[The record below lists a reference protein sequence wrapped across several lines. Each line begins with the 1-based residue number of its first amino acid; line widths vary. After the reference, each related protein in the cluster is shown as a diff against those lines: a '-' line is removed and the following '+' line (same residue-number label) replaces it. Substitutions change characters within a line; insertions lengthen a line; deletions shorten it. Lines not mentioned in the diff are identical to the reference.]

1 MVDLFDEVEEQL
13 RSDRY
18 RTLALRVLPW
28 VVGIALLALAATVGW
43 SVWKNNQ
50 DKAAFKASDEY
61 LAALEARAGHDDT
74 RAFGMFAD
82 VAKNGTPV
90 YRTLALMQQGG
101 QRMDANDVDQAVK
114 FFDQAAEVAPDPM
127 LGDLARLKSALAL
140 LDTAPYAE
148 LEKRLTPL
156 TKDGAPYRMQA
167 KEALAFAKL
176 MGGKAAEAR
185 GDFAVLSLS
194 PDSSDAMRDRAR
206 LAMDMI
212 DSGSAKALP
221 AIVKA
226 AAALPPP
233 PPQLQTQPQA
243 QSAQPGAAQ

>member
-28 VVGIALLALAATVGW
+28 VAGIALLALAATVGW
-43 SVWKNNQ
+43 WAWKNSQ
-50 DKAAFKASDEY
+50 DKEAFKASDEY
-61 LAALEARAGHDDT
+61 LAALEARASHDDT

-82 VAKNGTPV
+82 VAKTGTPV

-101 QRMDANDVDQAVK
+101 QRMDANDTDQAVK

-176 MGGKAAEAR
+176 MGGKAADAR

>member
-1 MVDLFDEVEEQL
+1 
-13 RSDRY
+13 
-18 RTLALRVLPW
+18 VLPW
-28 VVGIALLALAATVGW
+28 VIGIAVLALAATVGW
-43 SVWKNNQ
+43 WAWKNNQ

-61 LAALEARAGHDDT
+61 IAALETRANNDGT
-74 RAFGMFAD
+74 RAFGMFGD

-101 QRMDANDVDQAVK
+101 MRMEAKDTAGAVK
-114 FFDQAAEVAPDPM
+114 FFDEAGEAAPDPV

-176 MGGKAAEAR
+176 MAGKSADAR

-194 PDSSDAMRDRAR
+194 PDSSDDMRDRAR

-226 AAALPPP
+226 AAVLPPP

>member
-1 MVDLFDEVEEQL
+1 L
-13 RSDRY
+13 
-18 RTLALRVLPW
+18 TL
-28 VVGIALLALAATVGW
+28 GW
-43 SVWKNNQ
+43 WAWKNHQ
-50 DKAAFKASDEY
+50 DKSAFQSSDAYAAAMESYANHDE
-61 LAALEARAGHDDT
+61 T

-90 YRTLALMQQGG
+90 YRAMALMQQGG
-101 QRMDANDVDQAVK
+101 LRLQARDTEQAVK
-114 FFDQAAEVAPDPM
+114 FFDQAAEVAPDPV

-148 LEKRLTPL
+148 LEKRLQPL

-233 PPQLQTQPQA
+233 SPQLQTQPQA

>member
-28 VVGIALLALAATVGW
+28 VAGIALLALAATVGW
-43 SVWKNNQ
+43 SVWKNSQ
-50 DKAAFKASDEY
+50 DKEAFKASDEY
-61 LAALEARAGHDDT
+61 LAALEARASHDDT

-82 VAKNGTPV
+82 VAKTGTPV

-101 QRMDANDVDQAVK
+101 QRMDANDTDQAVK

-176 MGGKAAEAR
+176 MGGKSAEAR

-233 PPQLQTQPQA
+233 SPQQQTQPQA